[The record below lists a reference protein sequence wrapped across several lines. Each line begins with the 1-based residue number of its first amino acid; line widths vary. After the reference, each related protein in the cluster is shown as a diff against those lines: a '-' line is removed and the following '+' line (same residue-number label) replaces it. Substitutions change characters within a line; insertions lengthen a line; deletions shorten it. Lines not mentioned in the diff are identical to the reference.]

1 MNTLEYD
8 FVVVG
13 GGIAALCS
21 ALSAAENGARVAV
34 LEHAPEESRGG
45 NSAFTANTMRAVY
58 AGLDDIKKLAPDLG
72 EVEIAETDFSSY
84 STDQFY
90 DDMALVTPYRT
101 NPDLCEVLVTNSNES
116 VHWLRRQGVRFIP
129 VIETDEGEILQDSPR
144 MLERIEELPADH
156 HEIQAFRGVLD
167 EAEVRFPFDGM
178 VEFTEPESGEK
189 LVIDADGARQGYL
202 DAVREFR
209 EEAGWRTGTSWW
221 TAVAL
226 LGGRNADGAEFRV
239 WVYAARP

>member
-8 FVVVG
+8 VVVVG
-13 GGIAALCS
+13 GGKAALCS

-101 NPDLCEVLVTNSNES
+101 NPDLCEVLVTQSNAAL
-116 VHWLRRQGVRFIP
+116 HWLREMGVRFMRAYGAQSFKVDGKRKFWGGVTVGAVGAGVGLIDFLYAALKKDAP
-129 VIETDEGEILQDSPR
+129 LNPN
-144 MLERIEELPADH
+144 
-156 HEIQAFRGVLD
+156 VLD
-167 EAEVRFPFDGM
+167 VWHRRARDTEVQLGEHHRGLP
-178 VEFTEPESGEK
+178 SGS
-189 LVIDADGARQGYL
+189 LWCDLRHHVYL
-202 DAVREFR
+202 
-209 EEAGWRTGTSWW
+209 WRHQDRP
-221 TAVAL
+221 A
-226 LGGRNADGAEFRV
+226 GRNARHG
-239 WVYAARP
+239 RPRHPRLVGCW